1 MRAPPPLPPSPPL
14 PTAHRPA
21 RPAFPRGG
29 GILAV
34 ARYIVNMAGESVSA
48 SLRSRAFSSL
58 MLSSTAFHDS
68 ASTGELLS
76 RLSADAEA
84 LQRVVTTHALNGL
97 RGATARWEAAGAPG
111 WQRLFHA
118 LEGV

>member
-1 MRAPPPLPPSPPL
+1 MRAPPPLLPSPPL

-21 RPAFPRGG
+21 RPTSPRG

-34 ARYIVNMAGESVSA
+34 DRYIVNMAGESVSA

-58 MLSSTAFHDS
+58 MLASTAFHDS
-68 ASTGELLS
+68 AATGELLS

-111 WQRLFHA
+111 WQRLFHT
-118 LEGV
+118 LEEV